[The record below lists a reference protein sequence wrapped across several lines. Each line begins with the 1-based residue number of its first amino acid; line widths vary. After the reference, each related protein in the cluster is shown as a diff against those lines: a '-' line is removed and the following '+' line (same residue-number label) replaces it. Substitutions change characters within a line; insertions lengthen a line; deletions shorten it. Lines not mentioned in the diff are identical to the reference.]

1 MKRRISA
8 ARVPAAGRRVAGRK
22 VFPRSMGIR
31 LKLVLLFMAL
41 ISFVT
46 GVVSFINLLFSNRES
61 AAQAEYSS
69 NQALSQA
76 ASFLGN
82 KCSSVIDILDIMAA
96 DETIRDLIDEPLAG
110 YAQNLVKWWA
120 DARKLNTVLFNMRS
134 NRDISSLHLYF
145 AGGLSQVSG
154 NSDFTGLDDV
164 RGESWYD
171 GLTRSPSRYRWFP
184 AGSFTTPDSSGF
196 VTAARKMPSA
206 DNLREVIGIVR
217 ADIPVSLLK
226 DILNQGQYTPTA
238 VLTLTNAEGALISAS
253 GDGQAGGP
261 DIVRRLIAEAER
273 NGLREGAC
281 QRLSVDGIEYLAGIQ
296 TIHRSDW
303 TLTILTPYRDV
314 LALGTRTQKRIL
326 LMFLLMAPLSLPLAF
341 LAAQSFTNRI
351 RSLAGRMRTI
361 GAHHSAAEG
370 GRRRNGRG
378 DEIDE
383 LEDDYEAMLERLDA
397 LMSEMYDMG
406 VANKNLELKALQSQI
421 NPHFLNNT
429 LDLIN
434 MMGLKHNRPEI
445 VSLVKALASF
455 YRLSLGKGEDVV
467 TVGKELDLVRA
478 YIQIQNM
485 RFDDCVALSVDVPE
499 ALLAVRMPKII
510 LQPLVENAILH
521 GILESDRETGSIRI
535 TGSRH
540 GERVVLSIRDDGQ
553 GMEAD
558 VVRRLVARPAL
569 LTEASPVSPAAQP
582 AAAVTAAPEADRTE
596 GAPLSAGGTA
606 SPGDASG
613 YGVRNIDQRLKLLF
627 GPEFG
632 LAVESA
638 PGKGTTVHV
647 VLRSGTGQG

>member
-1 MKRRISA
+1 MKRRKSGT
-8 ARVPAAGRRVAGRK
+8 RMPAAGRRAAGRI
-22 VFPRSMGIR
+22 VFPRGMGIR
-31 LKLVLLFMAL
+31 LKLVLLFMVL

-46 GVVSFINLLFSNRES
+46 GVISFINLLFSNRES

-110 YAQNLVKWWA
+110 YSKNLVKWWA

-145 AGGLSQVSG
+145 TGGLTRMSG
-154 NSDFTGLDDV
+154 NSDFTLLDDV
-164 RGESWYD
+164 RAESWH
-171 GLTRSPSRYRWFP
+171 GSLERSTSRYRWFP
-184 AGSFTTPDSSGF
+184 AGSFSTPDSHGV
-196 VTAARKMPSA
+196 VTAVRKMPSA

-238 VLTLTNAEGALISAS
+238 VLALTNTDGVLISAS
-253 GDGQAGGP
+253 DNYQANATAT
-261 DIVRRLIAEAER
+261 VRRLIAEAER
-273 NGLREGAC
+273 NNLREGAC
-281 QRLSVDGIEYLAGIQ
+281 QRLSVDGVEYLAGIE

-314 LALGTRTQKRIL
+314 LALGTRTQQRIL

-351 RSLAGRMRTI
+351 RSLTGRMRTI
-361 GAHHSAAEG
+361 GAHHPVEG
-370 GRRRNGRG
+370 GTRSRGGRG

-397 LMSEMYDMG
+397 LMAEMYDMG

-421 NPHFLNNT
+421 NPHFLYNT

-434 MMGLKHNRPEI
+434 MMGLQHNRPEI

-485 RFDDCVALSVDVPE
+485 RFDDCVALSIDVPE
-499 ALLAVRMPKII
+499 DLLAVRMPKII

-521 GILESDRETGSIRI
+521 GLEPRVQGGRIEVSAQRDGPQLRLCVRDTGVGLPPPGTAGTTAAEGALPGEAASHYG
-535 TGSRH
+535 TRH
-540 GERVVLSIRDDGQ
+540 VHERLAALYGTR
-553 GMEAD
+553 
-558 VVRRLVARPAL
+558 ARFTLA
-569 LTEASPVSPAAQP
+569 PAADAEGGVLATITLP
-582 AAAVTAAPEADRTE
+582 LTA
-596 GAPLSAGGTA
+596 
-606 SPGDASG
+606 
-613 YGVRNIDQRLKLLF
+613 
-627 GPEFG
+627 
-632 LAVESA
+632 
-638 PGKGTTVHV
+638 
-647 VLRSGTGQG
+647 